1 MMKVSAR
8 VALVLSL
15 FGLGQ
20 QAAAAKYAGEFTYL
34 GLGARALAM
43 GGAYVSLADDGF
55 ASYWN
60 PAGTAGGIHQA
71 VFMHS
76 STFGGLVKYDA
87 AGYSRPLAGA
97 GCGVVLFRLSVADI
111 PLTGDALLD
120 LNHNGVMDPGERL
133 DYSKI
138 RYTSDNEWFLLA
150 NYSRKLPLGFTA
162 GGNLKLV
169 YKSVGSNNAWGFGLD
184 AGALRQLPWRLT
196 AGIHVT
202 DLTTTYLAW
211 NTGRKELITPT
222 ARLGLSWRPRFGDTT
237 PLILS
242 GAADVRFEGRAVS
255 AQYHIGPASADLHL
269 GWEYWIRERLALRLG
284 LDQGRFAA
292 GAGLRLGRF
301 SVDYAF
307 LGSGE
312 LGNSTR
318 VSGGLRF

>member
-1 MMKVSAR
+1 M
-8 VALVLSL
+8 LTC
-15 FGLGQ
+15 FILGQ
-20 QAAAAKYAGEFTYL
+20 QASASKYAGEFTYL

-43 GGAYVSLADDGF
+43 GGAYVSLANDGF
-55 ASYWN
+55 ACYWN
-60 PAGTAGGIHQA
+60 PAGTAGSAHQA

-76 STFGGLVKYDA
+76 STFGGLVNYDA
-87 AGYSRPLAGA
+87 AGYSRPLDRG
-97 GCGVVLFRLSVADI
+97 GCGIVLFRLSVAEI

-120 LNHNGVMDPGERL
+120 LNHNGEMDQGERL

-138 RYTSDNEWFLLA
+138 SYTSDNEWFLLA
-150 NYSRKLPLGFTA
+150 NYSRMLTRGLKA
-162 GGNLKLV
+162 GGNLKMV
-169 YKSVGSNNAWGFGLD
+169 YKTVGSNAAWGFGID
-184 AGALRQLPWRLT
+184 AGFLAGLPWHLT
-196 AGIHVT
+196 AGLNVA

-211 NTGRKELITPT
+211 NTGSKELITPT
-222 ARLGLSWRPRFGDTT
+222 ARLGLSWEPRFRDSA
-237 PLILS
+237 PLTVS

-255 AQYHIGPASADLHL
+255 AQYHAGPASADLHL
-269 GWEYWIRERLALRLG
+269 GSEYRIKDRLALRLG

-318 VSGGLRF
+318 ISGSCRF